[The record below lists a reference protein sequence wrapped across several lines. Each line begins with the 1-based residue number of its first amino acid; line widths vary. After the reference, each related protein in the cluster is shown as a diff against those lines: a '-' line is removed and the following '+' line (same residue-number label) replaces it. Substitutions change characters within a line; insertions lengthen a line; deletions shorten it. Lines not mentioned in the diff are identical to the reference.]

1 MQAVVLPHASG
12 AVGPY
17 SQGVLHNGVL
27 YISGQLGM
35 DYVSGNMPENFAG
48 QTEMVFKKIKD
59 ILDAA
64 NMAFSNVLKCTVY
77 LTDLDDYNEMNEIY
91 GRYFRTPYPAR
102 ETIQVAH
109 LPKGAK
115 IEISVI
121 ASK

>member
-1 MQAVVLPHASG
+1 MNVVVTPHASG
-12 AVGPY
+12 ALGPY
-17 SQGVLHNGVL
+17 SQGIIHNGTL

-35 DYVSGNMPENFAG
+35 DYVTGYMPDDFRG
-48 QTEMVFKKIKD
+48 QTELVFHKIKD

-64 NMAFSNVLKCTVY
+64 NMSFSNILKCTVY
-77 LTDLDDYNEMNEIY
+77 LTDLNDYDVMNEVY
-91 GRYFRTPYPAR
+91 GRYFQTPYPAR
-102 ETIQVAH
+102 ETAKVAG